1 MKASMFF
8 RVSGLGL
15 GGLSKQV
22 IASVF
27 RTLLSHRITLVIL
40 AVDLY
45 TY

>member
-1 MKASMFF
+1 MKASMVF

-27 RTLLSHRITLVIL
+27 RTLLKPQNNPS
-40 AVDLY
+40 Y
-45 TY
+45 PGG